1 MASYDS
7 FSGVDSPLEA
17 FGLKGSYIWI
27 AIGTL
32 TGIFILAVLLSNTK
46 VSVLLSVT
54 ACAMAALGA
63 LRGLASLSK
72 RFGLYGMMKIYAAQ
86 SLPVYTKNNLIL
98 KMLLARRKEK

>member
-1 MASYDS
+1 MASYES

-32 TGIFILAVLLSNTK
+32 TGIFILAVLLSNTQI
-46 VSVLLSVT
+46 SVLLSATVCVIS
-54 ACAMAALGA
+54 AIGV
-63 LRGLASLSK
+63 LRGLVGLSK
-72 RFGLYGMMKIYAAQ
+72 KFGIYGMMKIYAAK
-86 SLPVYTKNNLIL
+86 SLPVYAKNNLIL

>member
-1 MASYDS
+1 MASYES

-32 TGIFILAVLLSNTK
+32 TGIFILAVLLSNTEI
-46 VSVLLSVT
+46 SVLASVT
-54 ACAMAALGA
+54 VCVIAAIGV
-63 LRGLASLSK
+63 LRGLVGLSK
-72 RFGLYGMMKIYAAQ
+72 KFGLYGMMKIYAAK
-86 SLPVYTKNNLIL
+86 SLPVYAKNNLIL